1 MTGGT
6 FMPRR
11 GGRHYVLIKGAEEAM
26 QRFKMEIAEDLGLA
40 HKIKNGDFNNLT
52 PKEIGMI
59 GGEMVRRINAM
70 GQYLIKQRYE
80 NKEERLLPPEL
91 LPNPEQ
97 IRDITNA
104 GNPAPPIRE
113 GGDMM

>member
-1 MTGGT
+1 
-6 FMPRR
+6 MPRR
-11 GGRHYVLIKGAEEAM
+11 GGKHYVLIKGAEEAM

-40 HKIKNGDFNNLT
+40 HKIENGNFNNLT
-52 PKEIGMI
+52 PKEIGTI

-80 NKEERLLPPEL
+80 NKEERLLPLEL

-97 IRDITNA
+97 IREITA
-104 GNPAPPIRE
+104 
-113 GGDMM
+113 DTK